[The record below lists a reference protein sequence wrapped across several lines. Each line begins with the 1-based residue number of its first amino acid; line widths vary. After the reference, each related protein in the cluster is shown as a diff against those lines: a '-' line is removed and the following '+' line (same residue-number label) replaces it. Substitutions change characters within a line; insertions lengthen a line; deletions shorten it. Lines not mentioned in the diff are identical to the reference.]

1 LWGSRNLPFID
12 RAAFIPPASFF
23 LGNIDREVFNE
34 ESGTVVLGTDTDSG
48 DVVTVFTPGEGSDKK
63 EIHRRQ
69 VNFTGI
75 VDLRESGGKLPLAPD
90 HDLRLVT
97 FIEDTQGSL
106 TCPKSLRALGQ
117 VERSLVNLWT
127 QTKNDVIER
136 ENCNTKVTT
145 TQVQ

>member
-1 LWGSRNLPFID
+1 LWGLSNLPFID

-34 ESGTVVLGTDTDSG
+34 ESGTVVLGTGTGSG
-48 DVVTVFTPGEGSDKK
+48 DVVTVFTPGEASDKK
-63 EIHRRQ
+63 EIIRRQ

-75 VDLRESGGKLPLAPD
+75 VDMRESGGKLPLAPD

-97 FIEDTQGSL
+97 FLEDKQGSL
-106 TCPKSLRALGQ
+106 TCPKSPALGQ

-127 QTKNDVIER
+127 QTKNEVIER
-136 ENCNTKVTT
+136 ENCNSKVTT
-145 TQVQ
+145 QVH